1 MAKNTLPN
9 IQNKQKGRGSTVA
22 SIGKKFMGKQGD
34 MSKGGTKPK
43 KQRGKTAGKRGS
55 GRYSVGRPQR
65 ASNQSEALN
74 RIVEGSTVTKNN
86 PVIAAGKDNQNY
98 IKKAFDVYTNLA
110 NFIKKSVGDL
120 VQKVK
125 TILGVSKEATSVVS
139 TTEAPKTASS
149 PSIEENR
156 ESSIAQEKQ
165 LETATESVSEL
176 GHIRHVLEKMLKLTE
191 KLLEK
196 SGGGGG
202 GTLQTLANT
211 LTVASLLKGG
221 GGKAI
226 AKTLGG
232 RASQLGSIAAKGGL
246 TRLATV
252 RGASKP
258 VTALAKTSDKI
269 VKGVSGAKEK
279 IVETGGKLAGK
290 AGKALGFG
298 TKMGASGAAGA
309 ASSVATGA
317 AESAAS
323 GAASSVAT
331 GAAGSAASGAAS
343 SAGGTVAGNAAGQSG
358 GFFSK
363 LLNPL
368 SKFKSSIGKMAPKLL
383 KTITKIPVIS
393 TLIEGFFAAKDIQDI
408 KNNPD
413 MSPEEKRKAIGNRIG
428 SGLGGIVGAALG
440 GAALTTL
447 PIPGATIIGAILG
460 DLAGRWIVDTL
471 MESFGGG
478 DTVYKMFSA
487 IPGLGSYIQIDEDSK
502 KQAEAE
508 ANASKPFVDTP
519 PPPPPPPG
527 KDFDVVKAEP
537 TSLAQAI
544 TPQGNTTP
552 QLMSNAEVTPTT
564 PSASGEAV
572 RQQTQ
577 ASINA
582 DIQQKAIT
590 QQSPQ
595 ASKTEINNYNTNV
608 SGGSGGGVKENS
620 AAMPSSP
627 PDSTMQKMLSGNV
640 GGVST

>member
-9 IQNKQKGRGSTVA
+9 IQNQQKGKGSTVA

-165 LETATESVSEL
+165 LETATESVTEL

-211 LTVASLLKGG
+211 LTLASFLKGG
-221 GGKAI
+221 AGGAV

-232 RASQLGSIAAKGGL
+232 KASQLGNIAAKGGL
-246 TRLATV
+246 TRLAKA

-258 VTALAKTSDKI
+258 ITALAKTSDKI
-269 VKGVSGAKEK
+269 AKGVSGVKEK
-279 IVETGGKLAGK
+279 IAETGGRLAGK

-309 ASSVATGA
+309 ASSVAAGA

-323 GAASSVAT
+323 GAV
-331 GAAGSAASGAAS
+331 S

-368 SKFKSSIGKMAPKLL
+368 SRFKTSIGKMAPKLL
-383 KTITKIPVIS
+383 KTITKIPVIG

-428 SGLGGIVGAALG
+428 SGLGGIVGVALG
-440 GAALTTL
+440 GAALTAL

-508 ANASKPFVDTP
+508 TNASKSFVDTP

-527 KDFDVVKAEP
+527 KNFNVVKAEP

-544 TPQGNTTP
+544 TPEGSTTAQSIP
-552 QLMSNAEVTPTT
+552 SVEVTPTT
-564 PSASGEAV
+564 AAASGEAV

-582 DIQQKAIT
+582 DIQQKAVA
-590 QQSPQ
+590 QQAPQ

-620 AAMPSSP
+620 EAMPSSP

>member
-9 IQNKQKGRGSTVA
+9 IQNQQKGKGSTVA

-165 LETATESVSEL
+165 LETATESVTEL

-211 LTVASLLKGG
+211 LTLASFLKGG
-221 GGKAI
+221 TGGAV

-232 RASQLGSIAAKGGL
+232 KASQLGNIAAKGGL
-246 TRLATV
+246 TRLAKA

-258 VTALAKTSDKI
+258 ITALAKTSDKI
-269 VKGVSGAKEK
+269 AKGVSGAKEK
-279 IVETGGKLAGK
+279 IAETGGRLAGK

-309 ASSVATGA
+309 VSSVAAGA

-323 GAASSVAT
+323 GAVSSVAA
-331 GAAGSAASGAAS
+331 GAAESAASGAVS

-368 SKFKSSIGKMAPKLL
+368 SRFKTSIGKMAPKLL
-383 KTITKIPVIS
+383 KTITKIPVIG

-428 SGLGGIVGAALG
+428 SGLGGIVGVALG
-440 GAALTTL
+440 GAALTAL

-508 ANASKPFVDTP
+508 INASKSFVDTP
-519 PPPPPPPG
+519 PPPPAPPG
-527 KDFDVVKAEP
+527 KDFDVVKAKP

-544 TPQGNTTP
+544 TPEGSTTAQSIP
-552 QLMSNAEVTPTT
+552 SVEVTPTT
-564 PSASGEAV
+564 AAASGEAV

-582 DIQQKAIT
+582 DIQQKAVA
-590 QQSPQ
+590 QQAPQ

-620 AAMPSSP
+620 EAMPSSP

>member
-1 MAKNTLPN
+1 MANTLPN
-9 IQNKQKGRGSTVA
+9 IQNQQKGKGSTVA
-22 SIGKKFMGKQGD
+22 SIGRKFMGKQGD

-165 LETATESVSEL
+165 LETATESVTEL

-211 LTVASLLKGG
+211 LTLASLLKGG
-221 GGKAI
+221 AGGAV

-232 RASQLGSIAAKGGL
+232 KASQLGNIAAKGGL
-246 TRLATV
+246 TRLAKA

-258 VTALAKTSDKI
+258 ITALAKTSDKI
-269 VKGVSGAKEK
+269 AKGVSGAKEK
-279 IVETGGKLAGK
+279 IAETGGRLAGK

-298 TKMGASGAAGA
+298 TKMGASSAAGA
-309 ASSVATGA
+309 ASSVAAGA
-317 AESAAS
+317 AE
-323 GAASSVAT
+323 
-331 GAAGSAASGAAS
+331 SAASGAAS

-368 SKFKSSIGKMAPKLL
+368 SKFKTSIGKMAPKLL

-440 GAALTTL
+440 GAALTAL

-508 ANASKPFVDTP
+508 TNASKSFVDTP

-527 KDFDVVKAEP
+527 KNFDVVKAEP

-544 TPQGNTTP
+544 TPEGSTAAQSIP
-552 QLMSNAEVTPTT
+552 SVEVTPTT
-564 PSASGEAV
+564 AAASGEAV

-582 DIQQKAIT
+582 DIQQKAVA
-590 QQSPQ
+590 QQAPQ

-620 AAMPSSP
+620 EAMPSSP